1 MNNQPEII
9 PADLFVYE
17 RKNDPL
23 GIIQLV
29 DKVASLKRN

>member
-9 PADLFVYE
+9 PADLFVSE

-23 GIIQLV
+23 GIIQI
-29 DKVASLKRN
+29 SMPNCS